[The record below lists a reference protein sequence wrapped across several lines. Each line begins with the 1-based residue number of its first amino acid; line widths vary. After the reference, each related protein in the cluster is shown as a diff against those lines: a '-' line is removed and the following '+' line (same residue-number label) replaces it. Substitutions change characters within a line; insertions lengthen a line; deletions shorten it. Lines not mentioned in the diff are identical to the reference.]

1 MEFTFMEYLLYAEWL
16 KKQTCLCWDLDNC
29 KLLFTDIYVS
39 ESKGWFIIKKAYF
52 IIDKSTIWN
61 SFTCKDLRLCSIT
74 NLKKI
79 KQKTLL
85 KVSYVLRKVYNLVSS
100 I

>member
-52 IIDKSTIWN
+52 IIDK
-61 SFTCKDLRLCSIT
+61 
-74 NLKKI
+74 
-79 KQKTLL
+79 
-85 KVSYVLRKVYNLVSS
+85 YNLEFFHMQRFTSMLYN
-100 I
+100 